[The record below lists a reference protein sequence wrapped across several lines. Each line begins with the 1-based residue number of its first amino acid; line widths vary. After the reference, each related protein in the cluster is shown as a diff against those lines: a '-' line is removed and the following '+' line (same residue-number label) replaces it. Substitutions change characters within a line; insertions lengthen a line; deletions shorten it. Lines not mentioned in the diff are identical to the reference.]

1 MTKPDAQ
8 RRLIEFKLI
17 QMQSNE
23 IDFKKT
29 SPPKPGNITD
39 PNPPVMQ
46 NQVDQLSQE
55 VLELYRQVNL
65 LYRLGDIF
73 RSGMSVKEVCR
84 VLIKESARAVR
95 ARGSI
100 IRLNDGTTYGTRK
113 EAPASRLTVPIETPT
128 GKIGDIT
135 FFDKRRGFF
144 SAADE
149 KLIRAVARQAGV
161 ALENSQRIEGLVQQN
176 IALER
181 LNQELRAIDQMKS
194 DFVSNVSHEL
204 RTPLASI
211 KGFAATIINDREM
224 PHDVAREFVGIIN
237 DESDKLIVIIN
248 DLLDVSK
255 MMSGHTDYHLE
266 HAPMEKVLKDVV
278 NLLRI
283 QAQAKD
289 LDLELEISNRAY
301 AEIDPTRISQ
311 VFVNLIG
318 NAIKFTDQG
327 SVVVQQCVLNDEL
340 RVSVSDT
347 GMGIPP
353 DLLPHIFDKFYRVEN
368 VVHTKEGTGLGLAL
382 VRGIVD
388 YHGGRVDVES
398 QPDVGSVFTVY
409 LPLGRAPSRTTAIE
423 SK

>member
-1 MTKPDAQ
+1 
-8 RRLIEFKLI
+8 
-17 QMQSNE
+17 MQSNE
-23 IDFKKT
+23 IDSKSSAVGART
-29 SPPKPGNITD
+29 TGEQPARSVN
-39 PNPPVMQ
+39 Q
-46 NQVDQLSQE
+46 NQVEQLSQE

-65 LYRLGDIF
+65 LYRLGEIF
-73 RSGMSVKEVCR
+73 RSGMSIEEVCR

-95 ARGSI
+95 AGGAVV
-100 IRLNDGTTYGTRK
+100 RLVDGTTFGTRH
-113 EAPASRLTVPIETPT
+113 ESPTSRLTVPIETPV
-128 GKIGDIT
+128 GKIGEVT

-149 KLIRAVARQAGV
+149 KLVRAVARQAGV

-211 KGFAATIINDREM
+211 KGFAATIIDDTEM
-224 PHDVAREFVGIIN
+224 PLEVARDFVNIIN

-255 MMSGHTDYHLE
+255 MMSGHTDYHIE
-266 HAPMEKVLKDVV
+266 TYPMEKVLKDVV
-278 NLLRI
+278 ALLRI
-283 QAQAKD
+283 QAEAKD
-289 LDLELEISNRAY
+289 LALDLEIGARANV
-301 AEIDPTRISQ
+301 EIDPTRMSQ
-311 VFVNLIG
+311 VFVNLVG
-318 NAIKFTDQG
+318 NAVKFTDRG
-327 SVVVQQCVLNDEL
+327 SITVQQCIVEDEL

-347 GMGIPP
+347 GVGIPP

-388 YHGGRVDVES
+388 YHGGRVEVES

-409 LPLGRAPSRTTAIE
+409 LPLIHRNSSR
-423 SK
+423 SQPMGSVS

>member
-1 MTKPDAQ
+1 
-8 RRLIEFKLI
+8 
-17 QMQSNE
+17 MQSNE
-23 IDFKKT
+23 IDSKKNA
-29 SPPKPGNITD
+29 SPKPGSMTE
-39 PNPPVMQ
+39 PAAPVMQ
-46 NQVDQLSQE
+46 NQVEQLSQE

-95 ARGSI
+95 ASGAI
-100 IRLNDGTTYGTRK
+100 IKLNDGTSYGTRK
-113 EAPASRLTVPIETPT
+113 DAPSSRLTVPIETPT
-128 GKIGDIT
+128 GKIGDAT

-211 KGFAATIINDREM
+211 KGFAATIIDDRDM
-224 PHDVAREFVGIIN
+224 PLDVAREFVGIIN

-255 MMSGHTDYHLE
+255 MMSGHTDYQLE
-266 HAPMEKVLKDVV
+266 NAPMEKVLKDVV

-283 QAQAKD
+283 QAKAKD
-289 LDLELEISNRAY
+289 LVLELEIGNRAHV
-301 AEIDPTRISQ
+301 EIDPTRMSQ

-318 NAIKFTDQG
+318 NAIKFTDKG
-327 SVVVQQCVLNDEL
+327 SVTVQQCIVENEL

-409 LPLGRAPSRTTAIE
+409 LPLGSRPVARSGTGEFE
-423 SK
+423 S

>member
-1 MTKPDAQ
+1 MQTKDPD
-8 RRLIEFKLI
+8 RVILP
-17 QMQSNE
+17 
-23 IDFKKT
+23 
-29 SPPKPGNITD
+29 PPKTGPMTDATTPNI
-39 PNPPVMQ
+39 Q
-46 NQVDQLSQE
+46 NQVEQLSQE

-95 ARGSI
+95 ASGAI
-100 IRLNDGTTYGTRK
+100 IKLNDGTSYGTRK
-113 EAPASRLTVPIETPT
+113 EAPTSRLTVPIETPS
-128 GKIGDIT
+128 GKIGDVT

-149 KLIRAVARQAGV
+149 KLVRAVARQAGV

-176 IALER
+176 LALER

-211 KGFAATIINDREM
+211 KGFAATIIDDADM
-224 PHDVAREFVGIIN
+224 PLDIAREFVGIIN

-266 HAPMEKVLKDVV
+266 SAPMEKVLTDVV
-278 NLLRI
+278 NLLKI
-283 QAQAKD
+283 QAKAKD
-289 LDLELEISNRAY
+289 LVLELEISNRAHV
-301 AEIDPTRISQ
+301 EIDSTRMSQ

-327 SVVVQQCVLNDEL
+327 SITVQQCVVDEEL
-340 RVSVSDT
+340 RISVSDT

-388 YHGGRVDVES
+388 YHGGRVNVES
-398 QPDVGSVFTVY
+398 QPGIGSVFTVY
-409 LPLGRAPSRTTAIE
+409 LPLGHRSISKSLPEQSR
-423 SK
+423 

>member
-1 MTKPDAQ
+1 M
-8 RRLIEFKLI
+8 E
-17 QMQSNE
+17 SNE
-23 IDFKKT
+23 IDLKSKKT
-29 SPPKPGNITD
+29 LSSNHLDDK
-39 PNPPVMQ
+39 NPPRPEI
-46 NQVDQLSQE
+46 QVEQLSQE

-65 LYRLGDIF
+65 LYRLGEIF
-73 RSGMSVKEVCR
+73 QSGMSTEDVCR

-95 ARGSI
+95 ARGAV
-100 IRLNDGTTYGTRK
+100 IRLIDGTTYGTRSDS
-113 EAPASRLTVPIETPT
+113 PSSRLTVPIETPT
-128 GKIGDIT
+128 GKVGDVT

-161 ALENSQRIEGLVQQN
+161 ALENSQRIAGLVQQN

-211 KGFAATIINDREM
+211 KGFAATIIDDAEM
-224 PHDVAREFVGIIN
+224 PLEVARDFVGIIN

-255 MMSGHTDYHLE
+255 MMSGHTDYQIE
-266 HAPMEKVLKDVV
+266 SYPMEKVLRDVV
-278 NLLRI
+278 ALLRI
-283 QAQAKD
+283 QAEAKD
-289 LDLELEISNRAY
+289 LVLELEIGDRANV
-301 AEIDPTRISQ
+301 EIDSTRMSQ
-311 VFVNLIG
+311 VFVNLVG
-318 NAIKFTDQG
+318 NAIKFTDRG
-327 SVVVQQCVLNDEL
+327 SITVHQCIVEDEL
-340 RVSVSDT
+340 RISVSDT
-347 GMGIPP
+347 GVGIPP

-388 YHGGRVDVES
+388 YHGGRVEVES
-398 QPDVGSVFTVY
+398 QPNVGSVFTVFI
-409 LPLGRAPSRTTAIE
+409 PLVQRISSRSTPV
-423 SK
+423 SSVS